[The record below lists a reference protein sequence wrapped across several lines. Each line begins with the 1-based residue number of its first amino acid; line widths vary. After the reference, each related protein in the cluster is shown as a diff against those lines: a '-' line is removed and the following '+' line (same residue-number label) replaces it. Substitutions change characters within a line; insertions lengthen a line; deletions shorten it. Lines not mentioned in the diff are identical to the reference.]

1 MPRTQQARR
10 TETRN
15 RTSLYDTITQKIVAE
30 LEAGNFPWVR
40 PWKSAGNDHG
50 LPYNATTGRP
60 YSGINILLLW
70 SAIME
75 RGFVRPAWL
84 TYRQA
89 QAAGG
94 QVRKGERGTMVVFA
108 NRFTPD
114 AEKERAA
121 ANDEDPRSI
130 PFLRSYTVFNV
141 DQCEGL
147 PPEMTAARGDIAE
160 AAIEPEVKAII
171 AASGVPF
178 RIGGDAAY
186 YAPSG
191 DYVVVPAPEAFHA
204 PIDWHRTA
212 LHELGHATGH
222 RTRLNR
228 DMTEAFGS
236 EAYAREELVAE
247 MCAAFCCATLGIQP
261 TVRHSDYLASWLD
274 VLKGDNRAII
284 KAASQASKAADWILR
299 LTGDAGALETAETSG
314 DILAE
319 AGLAPSA
326 CPDANELAL

>member
-1 MPRTQQARR
+1 MPRTKAARQ
-10 TETRN
+10 TEVPIRA
-15 RTSLYDTITQKIVAE
+15 SLYDTITRQIIAQ

-40 PWKSAGNDHG
+40 PWKSRGNAQG

-70 SAIME
+70 GAIME
-75 RGFVRPAWL
+75 RGFLQPAWL
-84 TYRQA
+84 TYKQA
-89 QAAGG
+89 QAIGG

-114 AEKERAA
+114 GEKERAA

-141 DQCEGL
+141 DQCDGL
-147 PPEMTAARGDIAE
+147 PPEMAAAQTDIAE
-160 AAIEPEVKAII
+160 AAVEPEVKALIE
-171 AASGVPF
+171 ASGVPF
-178 RIGGDAAY
+178 RIGGDVAY
-186 YAPSG
+186 YSPTG

-222 RTRLNR
+222 PSRLNR
-228 DMTEAFGS
+228 DQGGGFGS

-247 MCAAFCCATLGIQP
+247 MCAAFTCATLGIQP
-261 TVRHSDYLASWLD
+261 TVRQADYLASWLS
-274 VLKGDNRAII
+274 VLNEDNRAIVR
-284 KAASQASKAADWILR
+284 AASQASKAADWILGLR
-299 LTGDAGALETAETSG
+299 SPRDSGELADLHRDEAMETAGA
-314 DILAE
+314 
-319 AGLAPSA
+319 
-326 CPDANELAL
+326 

>member
-1 MPRTQQARR
+1 MPPAKAARSSEAP
-10 TETRN
+10 T
-15 RTSLYDTITQKIVAE
+15 RTSLYDTITQQIIAQ
-30 LEAGNFPWVR
+30 LEAGHFPWVR
-40 PWKSAGNDHG
+40 PWKSAGDGQG

-89 QAAGG
+89 QAVGG

-108 NRFTPD
+108 KRFTPD

-130 PFLRSYTVFNV
+130 PFLRSYTVFNI

-147 PPEMTAARGDIAE
+147 PPEMRATRGDIAE
-160 AAIEPEVKAII
+160 AAIEPDVKAII

-191 DYVVVPAPEAFHA
+191 DYVVVPTPEAFHA

-222 RTRLNR
+222 PTRLNR
-228 DMTEAFGS
+228 DMTGGFGS

-261 TVRHSDYLASWLD
+261 TVRHADYLASWLD
-274 VLKGDNRAII
+274 VVKSDNRAII
-284 KAASQASKAADWILR
+284 KAASQASKAADWIL
-299 LTGDAGALETAETSG
+299 ALRPASVQTLIAEEDGPTRVQPAEPECLL
-314 DILAE
+314 LADY
-319 AGLAPSA
+319 ASA
-326 CPDANELAL
+326 